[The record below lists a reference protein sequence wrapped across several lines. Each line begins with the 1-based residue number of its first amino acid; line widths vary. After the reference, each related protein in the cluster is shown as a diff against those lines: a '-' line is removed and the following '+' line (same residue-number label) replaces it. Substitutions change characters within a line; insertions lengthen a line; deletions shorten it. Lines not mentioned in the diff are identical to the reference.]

1 MASLNYSLNLHLA
14 FLLFQEDSLS
24 VHGLGTFSVRRYGAE
39 IQLPAG
45 LILPPARRVSFSPQ
59 AEFTSPCLTKHLQ
72 QIEGL
77 DEAGVAEAIATA
89 AAEYRRVLDRG
100 DRLVL
105 QGIGSLRHI
114 ESQWTFKASLEA
126 NFLSSSFGL
135 PMFRMDLATSESIA
149 PSIPANADAPR
160 VRSWQAA
167 AIVAGALGLAAI
179 GGTKD
184 NMRTT
189 VQQATIHWNV
199 SDWFQSQ
206 KSTLIRTWDSW
217 TASVE
222 EFVTPANEPVREDAN
237 LPASQPA
244 EVPASEAESKPAASK
259 PAAKAPVASKPAA
272 KGANEPVSANLDNL
286 AKKANEPISANLAK
300 KADLSKPQRK
310 GQYAL
315 IVGAFAEDANA
326 ERLASDLKKSGYPAE
341 VLDAKVGLKKVALRT
356 FASEDAARKAKAQLK
371 GDFPAIWIYHE

>member
-149 PSIPANADAPR
+149 PSTRTNVDAPR

-184 NMRTT
+184 NVRTT
-189 VQQATIHWNV
+189 VQQANIDWNA

-222 EFVTPANEPVREDAN
+222 EFVTPVNEPVREEAT
-237 LPASQPA
+237 LPAGQPA
-244 EVPASEAESKPAASK
+244 EVLASEADSEPAAKELAASK

-272 KGANEPVSANLDNL
+272 NGASL

-300 KADLSKPQRK
+300 EANLSKSQRK

-326 ERLASDLKKSGYPAE
+326 ERLANNLKKSGYPAE

-371 GDFPAIWIYHE
+371 RDFPAIWIYHE